1 MSPLIQT
8 HSNSMTGTGSGLG
21 RPTSNSKL
29 INPSAALQLSQTLA
43 AMHSLRSMQ
52 QARTSLLAGKYYHH
66 LSMQMNTNYKFHI
79 DWEKFCMNILTLWL
93 FAEMKF
99 LS

>member
-8 HSNSMTGTGSGLG
+8 HSNSMTGNGSGLG

-52 QARTSLLAGKYYHH
+52 QARTSLLAGKY
-66 LSMQMNTNYKFHI
+66 S
-79 DWEKFCMNILTLWL
+79 
-93 FAEMKF
+93 F
-99 LS
+99 LKIFENSRNHKHVCNLK

>member
-1 MSPLIQT
+1 MPQLQNKDKDINGFDAESDTATAESGQSPPLTMSPLIQT

-52 QARTSLLAGKYYHH
+52 QARTSLLAGKYYH
-66 LSMQMNTNYKFHI
+66 
-79 DWEKFCMNILTLWL
+79 TL
-93 FAEMKF
+93 
-99 LS
+99 